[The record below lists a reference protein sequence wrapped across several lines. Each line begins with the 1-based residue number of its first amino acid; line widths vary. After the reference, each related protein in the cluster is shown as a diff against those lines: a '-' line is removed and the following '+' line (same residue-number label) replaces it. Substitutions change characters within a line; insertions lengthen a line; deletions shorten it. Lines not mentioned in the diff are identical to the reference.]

1 MTKQRIQSTPAIQS
15 NARPSLAIAAIKFPV
30 RSIHST
36 EPVLIVA
43 PHPDDETLGCGGA
56 IALLRS
62 QGCPVWVLVIT
73 DGTQSHPQSRKYP
86 HPRLQQ
92 LRQQETRLA
101 LSRLG
106 IAPGATTFLQLPDG
120 EMTTAALLK
129 SNRTI
134 CCNYLKAIAPKTIF
148 LPWRHDPHPDHQAT
162 WQLLTHAMAECDI
175 AARLIEYP
183 IWDWDVQQSNQ
194 LPNSAQIQGWRL
206 DIQSVLAVKQ
216 QAIAA
221 YQSQT
226 TDLIDDDPSGFRLSP
241 AMLAHFA
248 QSWEVYFEEIP

>member
-1 MTKQRIQSTPAIQS
+1 MAKQRIQSTPEIQS
-15 NARPSLAIAAIKFPV
+15 NASPSLAATATQFPIK
-30 RSIHST
+30 SIHST

-73 DGTQSHPQSRKYP
+73 DGTQSHPRSRKYP
-86 HPRLQQ
+86 APLLQQ

-101 LSRLG
+101 LSLLG
-106 IAPGATTFLQLPDG
+106 VAPGAITFLQMPDG
-120 EMTTAALLK
+120 EMTKAAALQ
-129 SNRTI
+129 SNQNI
-134 CCNYLKAIAPKTIF
+134 CCNYLKAIAPKIIF

-162 WQLLTHAMAECDI
+162 WQLVTHAMADCSL

-183 IWDWDVQQSNQ
+183 IWDWDVQQSSQ
-194 LPNSAQIQGWRL
+194 LPHGPQIEAWRL

-216 QAIAA
+216 RAIAA

-226 TDLIDDDPSGFRLSP
+226 TDLIDDDPGGFRLSP
-241 AMLAHFA
+241 AMLAHFT
-248 QSWEVYFEEIP
+248 QSWEVYFEEIL